1 MTTLSSLLSVEDD
14 LENNFDK
21 WMYILQQLPYLQIQ
35 PRELH
40 HPVFQKLFEAP
51 EIANL
56 TPDEK
61 HKYEASL
68 KYYRD
73 LKNMVDTAFDD
84 GKAEGKA
91 EGKVE
96 DKDER
101 NMEIARQ
108 MKSEGEPMEKI
119 IHYTGLSKEEIQNI

>member
-56 TPDEK
+56 TPNEK

-73 LKNMVDTAFDD
+73 LKNMVDTAFE
-84 GKAEGKA
+84 EGKA
-91 EGKVE
+91 LAKKEYHIG
-96 DKDER
+96 
-101 NMEIARQ
+101 IARQ
-108 MKSEGEPMEKI
+108 MKMGDEPIENI
-119 IHYTGLSKEEIQNI
+119 FQFTGLAKEEIEKL

>member
-56 TPDEK
+56 TPNE
-61 HKYEASL
+61 Y
-68 KYYRD
+68 
-73 LKNMVDTAFDD
+73 NI
-84 GKAEGKA
+84 G
-91 EGKVE
+91 
-96 DKDER
+96 
-101 NMEIARQ
+101 IARQ
-108 MKSEGEPMEKI
+108 MKMGDEPIENI
-119 IHYTGLSKEEIQNI
+119 FQFTGRAKEEIEKL